1 MTTGSENSAL
11 GDAGD
16 KNNVPSYCKTRRGLC
31 YPLVLFCFVCFHIS
45 SESGIYLT
53 DQGPGVMTVGFCLV
67 VFFFFLSL
75 LFLFWAFALR
85 SPMGLFALLVDRL
98 LLFFLSDRLTI
109 CPRLHCY
116 QSGRLYCTGFSTAK
130 VFSELSRIRPFSHVY
145 SFILGRAAK
154 AKAKP
159 PKNHI

>member
-67 VFFFFLSL
+67 VFFFFKFVIPVLGVRVAFSDGSL
-75 LFLFWAFALR
+75 CSA
-85 SPMGLFALLVDRL
+85 
-98 LLFFLSDRLTI
+98 
-109 CPRLHCY
+109 C
-116 QSGRLYCTGFSTAK
+116 
-130 VFSELSRIRPFSHVY
+130 
-145 SFILGRAAK
+145 
-154 AKAKP
+154 
-159 PKNHI
+159 